1 MDYYQLL
8 DVPRDADFQTLKKAY
23 YRQAKKCHPDHFN
36 NSPEKNEEF
45 KSLVAAF
52 NTLSDPDARAA
63 YDASLR
69 KNISTGSAPG
79 PLRRHKTVMDT
90 EADDILEELVVGND
104 LNPAETTIWTLF
116 LDMRRTEIFIA
127 WRSAEYLYKKMQYGA
142 AAKAFR
148 KLVRRVP
155 GNILYRVYCARSCAK
170 CGNAAEALFHYHRA
184 FKLGEHRSP
193 PQKLHHIRR
202 EVHDMLRN
210 SSSFLLKA
218 FTLFFPEEKRMFV
231 NEADDMIEEMN
242 HAIAKLERE
251 RNKKELEERSYPQL
265 TSGEEDM

>member
-8 DVPRDADFQTLKKAY
+8 EVPYDADFQTLKKAY
-23 YRQAKKCHPDHFN
+23 YRQAKKCHPDHFG

-45 KSLVAAF
+45 KRLVTAF

-69 KNISTGSAPG
+69 RTAPAG
-79 PLRRHKTVMDT
+79 EDAGNMPARTPHHHTVMDS

-127 WRSAEYLYKKMQYGA
+127 WRSAEYLYRKMQYGA
-142 AAKAFR
+142 AVKAFR

-155 GNILYRVYCARSCAK
+155 GNILYRVYLARSYAK
-170 CGNAAEALFHYHRA
+170 CGSPVPAMFHYHAA
-184 FKLGEHRSP
+184 FKLGERRSP
-193 PQKLHHIRR
+193 QQKLHHIRM
-202 EVHDMLRN
+202 EVHDMLRKK
-210 SSSFLLKA
+210 SSLLLKT
-218 FTLFFPEEKRMFV
+218 FCLFFPEERRVFI
-231 NEADDMIEEMN
+231 NEAEEMIDEMN
-242 HAIAKLERE
+242 HAIAHLEKE
-251 RNKKELEERSYPQL
+251 RRRKEIEKRSSPQL
-265 TSGEEDM
+265 PE